1 VDAFLKMDVFFVV
14 ATAGFVVLGALAAL
28 VLVRVNRILANIEH
42 VTEQAALESDH
53 LREDLAELREDIREG
68 GSRIGSALAFFGRVH
83 KRHARKR

>member
-1 VDAFLKMDVFFVV
+1 VFFLV
-14 ATAGFVVLGALAAL
+14 ATIGFVILGVLAAL
-28 VLVRVNRILANIEH
+28 ALVRINRILANVEH
-42 VTEQAALESDH
+42 ITGQAAAESDH